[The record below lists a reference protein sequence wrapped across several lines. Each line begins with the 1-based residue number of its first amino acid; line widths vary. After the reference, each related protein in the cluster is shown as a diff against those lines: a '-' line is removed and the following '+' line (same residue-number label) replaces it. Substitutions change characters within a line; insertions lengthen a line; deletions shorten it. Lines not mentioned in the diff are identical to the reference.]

1 MKKLFSVLLA
11 AVLAAGTMVLP
22 TAAADGDIVYLQTFD
37 DVASYD
43 DLGWEIVETLT
54 TNTSTYTIENGALTV
69 DNLGGNDS
77 YTVVVP
83 ASVMD
88 EVNEGDY
95 TVGYDFTLLE
105 SGDTARYLA
114 MLLNY
119 DREVG
124 NTYNS
129 LHMRMKGYADWQNRF
144 VGTWS
149 SNMDT
154 AGGYQ
159 GLPLFTDQTA
169 DNSISARLF
178 GLPFDAAQNVIA
190 GKTIRYEMRVSNSG
204 GYVEVYMNGVLIS
217 GTDEAGWDQFTWAS
231 EDYSEICL
239 KSGGSILGTVDNIVV
254 AKGLGIPEGTI
265 PAMGGASASGLPAT
279 EYDSIA
285 NYAGIKPVI
294 DGKIDAI
301 WDATAAQESTWPG
314 DRDGEG
320 ISGYTKI
327 LWDEDYLYL
336 LGVVNDPTTLQ
347 EANPTTTD
355 SIDFWISETYSDDM
369 GYPNAGDYQVTLSPY
384 DTLGG
389 YYIGNEKAPESV
401 AEHAAV
407 INGDGTYVLE
417 IVMPWMDPEFK
428 PEAGKVFGYN
438 ASFNNDIDGD
448 GARDSWTSWV
458 EWNGMPYWSDCM
470 WLNQVELVKADV
482 AVAADEAPAAEAPAA
497 EAAAPAADAGLP
509 AAYPASG
516 TAIPDGSVLIA
527 GELIGS
533 ENGWDGTAGSGRASA
548 FDGNIET
555 FFDPAT
561 ASVDYCGIDAG
572 EEMILTK
579 IMIHPRTTFLDRFN
593 GATIEASNDPE
604 FEESVEL
611 FFSVEQAAE
620 VAFVDCTAEME
631 TAENT
636 GYRYFR
642 YINYMS
648 HGDVAEV
655 ELYGYAK
662 DGSNPTY
669 GAAEAPAAEAPAAE
683 AAPAAAEF
691 VTYTAYPEMTGE
703 ELVYATGDMDM
714 MSGYDAKGGIGVDLF
729 NLASGGTSYCLKR
742 DTSAWYDFEVAE
754 KTDVTF
760 YVGYIA
766 RDGSN
771 RGLDYAVDGGARIFM
786 DLVESAEQ
794 QWVSA
799 TFTVDAGKH
808 SFYLYAPTGMD
819 DSTLKSCD
827 IYTIE
832 LYGTPAAAAAEEAS
846 AAGWIT
852 RDVISKYDEAPD
864 WYVEDDA
871 VELEVWDMGD
881 TNANSS
887 ATGADGIYPS
897 GYVFL
902 KAKGLGNFEVP
913 FDVSESGNYNI
924 GFVLMAWKK
933 SVPRSTMFSVD
944 GAEPIYVCYDYAD
957 EDQYSEQFLTG
968 PTMYLEKG
976 EHTLTLALADD
987 FDDSTVKSL
996 YFDKFIYAPAADD
1009 SAAEAE
1015 AAAKAEAE
1023 AQAAAEAAEK
1033 AAEVVEEAPQTF
1045 DFGVIAAIS
1054 ALVSLAGFSLTKK
1067 R

>member
-37 DVASYD
+37 NVASYD

-88 EVNEGDY
+88 EVNKGDY

-149 SNMDT
+149 SNMDLS
-154 AGGYQ
+154 GGYQ
-159 GLPLFTDQTA
+159 GLPVFTSKDDGA
-169 DNSISARLF
+169 ISNRLF
-178 GLPFDAAQNVIA
+178 GLAFNDGSNVIA

-204 GYVEVYMNGVLIS
+204 GYAEVYMNGVLIS

-239 KSGGSILGTVDNIVV
+239 KSGGSILGTVDNVVV
-254 AKGLGIPEGTI
+254 AKGLGIPEGTL
-265 PAMGGASASGLPAT
+265 PAMEGAAASSTGLPAT

-301 WDATAAQESTWPG
+301 WDATAAQESTYPG

-327 LWDEDYLYL
+327 LWDEDGIYY
-336 LGVVNDPTTLQ
+336 LGVVNDPTTLM
-347 EANPTTTD
+347 EANPAGTD
-355 SIDFWISETYSDDM
+355 SIDFWVSETYSDEM
-369 GYPNAGDYQVTLSPY
+369 GYPLAGDYQISLSPY
-384 DTLGG
+384 NTLGG

-401 AEHAAV
+401 KEHAAV

-417 IVMPWMDPEFK
+417 IAMPWMDPDFK
-428 PEAGKVFGYN
+428 PAAGAVIGYN

-448 GARDSWTSWV
+448 AARDSWTSWV
-458 EWNGMPYWSDCM
+458 EWNGMPYWSDSM
-470 WLNQVELVKADV
+470 WLGQVELVKADV
-482 AVAADEAPAAEAPAA
+482 AVAVDEAPAADAPAAEAPAA
-497 EAAAPAADAGLP
+497 
-509 AAYPASG
+509 
-516 TAIPDGSVLIA
+516 
-527 GELIGS
+527 
-533 ENGWDGTAGSGRASA
+533 
-548 FDGNIET
+548 
-555 FFDPAT
+555 
-561 ASVDYCGIDAG
+561 
-572 EEMILTK
+572 
-579 IMIHPRTTFLDRFN
+579 
-593 GATIEASNDPE
+593 
-604 FEESVEL
+604 
-611 FFSVEQAAE
+611 
-620 VAFVDCTAEME
+620 
-631 TAENT
+631 
-636 GYRYFR
+636 
-642 YINYMS
+642 
-648 HGDVAEV
+648 
-655 ELYGYAK
+655 
-662 DGSNPTY
+662 
-669 GAAEAPAAEAPAAE
+669 
-683 AAPAAAEF
+683 AAEF
-691 VTYTAYPEMTGE
+691 VTYTEYPEMTGT

-714 MSGYDAKGGIGVDLF
+714 LSGYDAKGGIGVDLF

-786 DLVESAEQ
+786 DLAESAEQ

-832 LYGTPAAAAAEEAS
+832 LYGTPAAAEEPAPAPVVEEAPAVEEVPAEEPAAEEAP
-846 AAGWIT
+846 A
-852 RDVISKYDEAPD
+852 E
-864 WYVEDDA
+864 
-871 VELEVWDMGD
+871 
-881 TNANSS
+881 
-887 ATGADGIYPS
+887 
-897 GYVFL
+897 
-902 KAKGLGNFEVP
+902 EVP
-913 FDVSESGNYNI
+913 VEE
-924 GFVLMAWKK
+924 
-933 SVPRSTMFSVD
+933 P
-944 GAEPIYVCYDYAD
+944 AEEIV
-957 EDQYSEQFLTG
+957 EE
-968 PTMYLEKG
+968 EVV
-976 EHTLTLALADD
+976 EE
-987 FDDSTVKSL
+987 
-996 YFDKFIYAPAADD
+996 APAA
-1009 SAAEAE
+1009 AA
-1015 AAAKAEAE
+1015 
-1023 AQAAAEAAEK
+1023 
-1033 AAEVVEEAPQTF
+1033 VVEEAPQTF